1 MSDHYEVKQLAHKDG
16 IFDVSVGYF
25 YEDITRRICLIIQL
39 IQTQE
44 NLIMTQT

>member
-25 YEDITRRICLIIQL
+25 YEDIHPEDLFLSLIHI
-39 IQTQE
+39 
-44 NLIMTQT
+44 